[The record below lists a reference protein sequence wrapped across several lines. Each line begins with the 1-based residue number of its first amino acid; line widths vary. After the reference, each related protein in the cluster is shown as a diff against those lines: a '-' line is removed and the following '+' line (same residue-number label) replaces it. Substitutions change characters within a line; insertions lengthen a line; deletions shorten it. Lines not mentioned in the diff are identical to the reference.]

1 MLRSIN
7 CPKPV
12 ALVGMGLVVLLAGA
26 VGPAVATEGRTIGKS
41 PLDHATLY
49 QNSISKDVP
58 VRIRMFST
66 ENADLGTGAKK
77 NKPKYQQI
85 AEDMKANAPGL
96 LLTGLTE
103 NLKENGFP
111 DVGQMDSNQP
121 MPEECL
127 VIEGEFTMLNPGSQ
141 SKRYWAGFGAGKSR
155 VCTTGRVVN
164 ATGDLLLEFN
174 HCRNQA
180 MGMFGGESEGQMA
193 KDSQATGAH
202 LAEFMAKWAEGAYAN

>member
-1 MLRSIN
+1 MLRSIK

-12 ALVGMGLVVLLAGA
+12 ALAGMGLVVLLAGA
-26 VGPAVATEGRTIGKS
+26 VFPVAASEGRPIARS
-41 PLDHATLY
+41 PLDHATVY
-49 QNSISKDVP
+49 QDSISKHVP

-66 ENADLGTGAKK
+66 EDADLGTGAKK

-85 AEDMKANAPGL
+85 AEDMKASAPEL
-96 LLTGLTE
+96 LVRGLTE
-103 NLKENGFP
+103 NLKEQGFA
-111 DVGQMDSNQP
+111 DVNQMDGTQP
-121 MPEECL
+121 VPDESL
-127 VIEGEFTMLNPGSQ
+127 IIEGEFTVLNPGSQ

-164 ATGDLLLEFN
+164 ATGDLLLEFD

-180 MGMFGGESEGQMA
+180 MGMCGGESERQMA

-202 LAEFMAKWAEGAYAN
+202 LAEFMSKWAEGAYAN